1 MIRMNELDGSKQLE
15 GLLEVAGAL
24 TSNKSHQ
31 DILGVLVSVIAKVLD
46 VVRCSVILVDP
57 NQPTG
62 RVVAATYEQPSPGV
76 PSIQLSKYPEIAEAV
91 ASGQAVFV
99 EDVHHDA
106 RMTGVASNLTHL
118 DIHSI
123 LVIPITHRDPTLG
136 ASYLRTSRPRRSFT
150 PQEILFCH
158 TAARMAANAL
168 LGLTQYQR
176 VVQDN
181 EDLTNRAP
189 YDPLTGLLNQGS
201 LLAHLEQAFA
211 IAGRHKRSLSYLV
224 IDLDDF
230 KNFRDAYGQEES
242 EQGLQCVANAI
253 RITLRKS
260 DIAAREGVDRFALLL
275 PETDAAGAM
284 VEAERIRRTVR
295 EIRVGDD
302 GALSVSI
309 GVATFPSP
317 TIQSKEDLMRQADHA
332 LSVAKASGKNRS
344 ISLTTATAHHEKA

>member
-1 MIRMNELDGSKQLE
+1 MNELDDSKQLE
-15 GLLEVAGAL
+15 GLLEIAGAL
-24 TSNKSHQ
+24 TSNKTHQ
-31 DILGVLVSVIAKVLD
+31 EILGVLVSVIAKVVE

-91 ASGQAVFV
+91 ASGQAVLV
-99 EDVHHDA
+99 KDVHHDA
-106 RMTGVASNLTHL
+106 RMKDVSSDLTHL

-123 LVIPITHRDPTLG
+123 LVIPITHRDHMVG

-150 PQEILFCH
+150 PQEILFCQ

-168 LGLTQYQR
+168 MGLTQYQR

-181 EDLTNRAP
+181 EDLTNRTP
-189 YDPLTGLLNQGS
+189 YDPVTGLLNQGS

-211 IAGRHKRSLSYLV
+211 IAERHKRSLSYLV
-224 IDLDDF
+224 LDLDDF
-230 KNFRDAYGQEES
+230 KNFRDVYGQEGS
-242 EQGLQCVANAI
+242 EQGLQCVANVI

-260 DIAAREGVDRFALLL
+260 DIAAREGIDRFALLL

-284 VEAERIRRTVR
+284 VEAARIRLTVR

-317 TIQSKEDLMRQADHA
+317 AIQNKEDLRQQADHA
-332 LSVAKASGKNRS
+332 LSLAKAGGKNRS
-344 ISLTTATAHHEKA
+344 ISAATATAHQKGE